1 MSGSPNHQ
9 VRRQNRSDLC
19 LCNGRWLF
27 YFSDHLYRY
36 GAAARR
42 GAVRSLC
49 WANDALP
56 TVMIT
61 AREHDPNYVCKRRP
75 KGQITCPELSCD
87 QCETHFLNLTS
98 FTNHIV
104 VGAVGALITYNVHL
118 FDRHAMLSRHHGL
131 ILPSDI
137 DWREMEHTPTGMLTR
152 DINVTTALLS

>member
-1 MSGSPNHQ
+1 M
-9 VRRQNRSDLC
+9 VILLD
-19 LCNGRWLF
+19 
-27 YFSDHLYRY
+27 FSDHLYRY

-61 AREHDPNYVCKRRP
+61 AREHDPNYVCKRRT